1 MALNNQHLI
10 VTAFS
15 LVFSAQ
21 FICADCKAVTD
32 VIQISEWKLEIKDG
46 IATKSFTINVPSAGR
61 YYCNFWLMPA
71 LHSDRTLTSFNVLL
85 NGNDIGKIRPI
96 MENWQS
102 AHISDKP
109 YIYMAKGDNTIS
121 ISTGASE
128 IPEVE
133 SIKFSKNSKNA
144 EFSSNLYNEYID
156 NIISQDGMVDK
167 ENSNDDICLL
177 SDNDGSLVV
186 AQKSSLNYSFYK
198 LLYLREGEEFT
209 ASATTYFFQNALDL
223 FYYGDTDSTINY
235 INDLSWKK
243 ISEPV
248 ITPTSTSKTPIYEAT
263 IRVRIPLTGLYMLKP
278 RTIKSKV
285 ASIANVSINGVTY
298 NKVPIYYNHIDCV
311 MPADGVKYSAYTVC
325 DNPEVDDPM
334 IFVEGNA
341 GNRIVGFNDNISDN
355 DRRLY
360 SEPSEKDA
368 FVNLS
373 YKVDTSG
380 LHVTSNNSNN
390 PQSNC
395 MVYGGIN
402 ISRPSFAPKRNP
414 VRNIHPKDKGNSI
427 ANVEIFDING
437 ILLKKIETTDNG
449 TANIGKLKPGI
460 YIVNTTNEIGEKS
473 THKIIV
479 K

>member
-1 MALNNQHLI
+1 MKLNNQSLFMA
-10 VTAFS
+10 VFS

-21 FICADCKAVTD
+21 FLCVDCKAMTD
-32 VIQISEWKLEIKDG
+32 VIQTSEGRLEIKDG

-71 LHSDRTLTSFNVLL
+71 LHSDSTLTSFKILL
-85 NGNDIGKIRPI
+85 NGNNIGKICPI

-102 AHISDKP
+102 VSINNKP
-109 YIYMAKGDNTIS
+109 YIDLTKGDNTIS
-121 ISTGASE
+121 ISTGTVE

-133 SIKFSKNSKNA
+133 SIKFSKNRKNT

-156 NIISQDGMVDK
+156 DIISQDGMVDK
-167 ENSNDDICLL
+167 ETSNDDICLL
-177 SDNDGSLVV
+177 SDNDGALVV

-198 LLYLREGEEFT
+198 LLYLKEGEEFT
-209 ASATTYFFQNALDL
+209 ASATTYFSQNALDL
-223 FYYGDTDSTINY
+223 FYYGDTDSITNY
-235 INDLSWKK
+235 INNLSWKQ
-243 ISEPV
+243 ICEPV
-248 ITPTSTSKTPIYEAT
+248 ITPASNNITPMYKAT
-263 IRVRIPLTGLYMLKP
+263 IKVRIPLTGLYMLKP
-278 RTIKSKV
+278 RTIKSKI
-285 ASIANVSINGVTY
+285 ASIANVSINGVSY

-311 MPADGVKYSAYTVC
+311 MPADGVKYTAYTVY
-325 DNPEVDDPM
+325 DNPEIDDPM

-368 FVNLS
+368 LVKLS

-390 PQSNC
+390 PQSSC

-402 ISRPSFAPKRNP
+402 ISRPSFSPKRNS
-414 VRNIHPKDKGNSI
+414 VRNIRPKDKGNSI
-427 ANVEIFDING
+427 VKVEIFDING
-437 ILLKKIETTDNG
+437 ILLNNVEATDNG
-449 TANIGKLKPGI
+449 TVCIGKLNSGV
-460 YIVNTTNEIGEKS
+460 YIVSTINEIGAKS